1 MEYLST
7 EIRSAR
13 EAMTIFKIL
22 GIKDVTTDRQ
32 RKNGTT
38 VYELPISQMWQ
49 SLTPRPLRFATYT
62 TGYVR
67 NISEYNSS
75 PYQINKTKKVTYDS
89 GMTGVDRIMIPHWE
103 DRLIYLAKFI
113 IKNYYQKPTYVMND
127 YVIKCLKEAYVR
139 DYNNQPSNRLPFGDK
154 VSFDEGDMH
163 SPDIKVIINGHRY
176 NLSWAHFTKTQE
188 LTVS

>member
-7 EIRSAR
+7 EIKSAR

-38 VYELPISQMWQ
+38 VYELPIGQVWQ
-49 SLTPRPLRFATYT
+49 TLDPKPLRFATYD

-67 NISEYNSS
+67 NISEGNSS
-75 PYQINKTKKVTYDS
+75 CYQINKTKQVTYES
-89 GMTGVDRIMIPHWE
+89 GMTGVERIMIDSWE

-113 IKNYYQKPTYVMND
+113 IKNYYQKTTYVMSD
-127 YVIKCLKEAYVR
+127 YVMDCLREAYVR
-139 DYNNQPSNRLPFGDK
+139 DYNNQPSNRLPLGDE
-154 VSFDEGDMH
+154 VQ
-163 SPDIKVIINGHRY
+163 VIVNGHRY
-176 NLSWAHFTKTQE
+176 NLS
-188 LTVS
+188 